1 MIAIIDY
8 DAGNTCSVI
17 NALKR
22 LDADFELTADKE
34 KILAADKV
42 IFPGVGHATQAMNA
56 LREKNLIDTIKEIKN
71 PLLGICIGMQLLCD
85 FSVEGNTRCLGIF
98 DSIVQ
103 KFVPLEY
110 DDFSKVPQIGWN
122 KIVSSGDSLFDKV
135 EDGSHVYFVHS
146 YFVDKSD
153 DTIATAHYNHPFS
166 ASIRKDNF
174 YGVQFHAEKSGVV
187 GQQILNNFLN
197 L

>member
-17 NALKR
+17 NALQR
-22 LDADFELTADKE
+22 LDGDFILTADSE
-34 KILAADKV
+34 EILRADKV

-56 LREKNLIDTIKEIKN
+56 LKEKDLVDTIKSVKS
-71 PLLGICIGMQLLCD
+71 PLLGICIGMQLMCD

-103 KFVPLEY
+103 KFVPLSH
-110 DDFSKVPQIGWN
+110 DDYSKVPQIGWN
-122 KIVSSGDSLFDKV
+122 TIQSTGDSLFDEV
-135 EDGSHVYFVHS
+135 EDGAYVYFVHS
-146 YFVDKSD
+146 YFVEDNES
-153 DTIATAHYNHPFS
+153 TIATAQYNHPFS
-166 ASIRKDNF
+166 AAIRKDNY
-174 YGVQFHAEKSGVV
+174 YGVQFHAEKSGKI
-187 GQQILNNFLN
+187 GQQILKNFLN

>member
-17 NALKR
+17 NAMKR
-22 LDADFELTADKE
+22 LDADFELTADQD

-42 IFPGVGHATQAMNA
+42 IFPGVGHAKQAMTA
-56 LREKNLIDTIKEIKN
+56 LHEKDLIDTIKGIKN

-103 KFVPLEY
+103 KFVPLAY
-110 DDFSKVPQIGWN
+110 DDYSKVPQIGWN
-122 KIVSSGDSLFDKV
+122 KITSTGDSLFDGVK
-135 EDGSHVYFVHS
+135 DASHVYFVHS
-146 YFVDKSD
+146 YFAEVSD
-153 DTIATAHYNHPFS
+153 HTIATAHYNHPFS
-166 ASIRKDNF
+166 AAIRKDNF
-174 YGVQFHAEKSGVV
+174 YGVQFHAEKSGMI
-187 GQQILNNFLN
+187 GQQILKNFLN

>member
-1 MIAIIDY
+1 MVAIIDY

-22 LDADFELTADKE
+22 LDVNYELTSDAD

-42 IFPGVGHATQAMNA
+42 IFPGVGHATQAMKA
-56 LREKNLIDTIKEIKN
+56 LNDKGLVETIRSVKQ

-103 KFVPLEY
+103 KFVPLAYE
-110 DDFSKVPQIGWN
+110 DFHKVPHMGWN
-122 KIVSSGDSLFDKV
+122 KLTSTEDDLFEGID
-135 EDGSHVYFVHS
+135 DGAYVYFVHS
-146 YFVDKSD
+146 YFVEENAR
-153 DTIATAHYNHPFS
+153 TIGESHYNHPFS
-166 ASIRKDNF
+166 AAIRKDNF
-174 YGVQFHAEKSGVV
+174 YGVQFHAEKSGAV
-187 GQQILNNFLN
+187 GQQILQNFLE

>member
-17 NALKR
+17 NAMKR
-22 LDADFELTADKE
+22 LDAEYVLTADQK

-56 LREKNLIDTIKEIKN
+56 LKEKDLIDTIKSIKN

-103 KFVPLEY
+103 KFVPLAY
-110 DDFSKVPQIGWN
+110 DDYSKVPQIGWN
-122 KIVSSGDSLFDKV
+122 KIITTGDSLFAGIK
-135 EDGSHVYFVHS
+135 DGSHVYFVHS
-146 YFVDKSD
+146 YFVEHSD

-166 ASIRKDNF
+166 AAIKKDNF
-174 YGVQFHAEKSGVV
+174 YGVQFHAEKSGVI
-187 GQQILNNFLN
+187 GQQILQNFLN

>member
-22 LDADFELTADKE
+22 LDTEYELTADKR
-34 KILAADKV
+34 KILSADKV
-42 IFPGVGHATQAMNA
+42 IFPGVGHARQAMSA
-56 LREKNLIDTIKEIKN
+56 LKDKDLVETIKSVKN
-71 PLLGICIGMQLLCD
+71 PLLGICIGMHLMCD

-98 DSIVQ
+98 DAIVQ
-103 KFVPLEY
+103 KFVPLAY
-110 DDFSKVPQIGWN
+110 DDFQKVPHMGWN
-122 KIVSSGDSLFDKV
+122 KTSSLGDNLFKGV
-135 EDGSHVYFVHS
+135 EDGSHLYFVHS
-146 YFVDKSD
+146 YFIEDNEN
-153 DTIATAHYNHPFS
+153 TIASAQYNHSFS
-166 ASIRKDNF
+166 AAIKKDNF

-187 GQQILNNFLN
+187 GQRILQNFLE